1 MFYIIRKLPDDT
13 YAVLDTS
20 DFIINVISYDE
31 LRTVRNMGYKIEST
45 EKLTLLYNL
54 YTRLVKAKMLD
65 SLQDLKNDLL
75 KLFEDLHNFNS
86 SLFHPLELQERPPIT
101 YEFFNECILIHIAY
115 TKYYY
120 SVGKDFIVEIN
131 FNTWK
136 DERVIKIQEEDDG
149 YEVTTIAGIFGKTAV
164 YHFNSGFREI
174 RAVLVNKQ
182 DKPQYRGRLN
192 ERLLE

>member
-31 LRTVRNMGYKIEST
+31 LRTVRSMGYKIEST

-86 SLFHPLELQERPPIT
+86 SLFRPLELQERPPIT
-101 YEFFNECILIHIAY
+101 YEFFNECVLIHIAY

-120 SVGKDFIVEIN
+120 SVGKDFIVEVN

-164 YHFNSGFREI
+164 YHFNFGFRKMSV
-174 RAVLVNKQ
+174 VLVNKP
-182 DKPQYRGRLN
+182 DNPQYRGRLN